1 MDKLISVFVTFIG
14 GSEGTCGPDGARHSL
29 VVHGSRKGGSASGYF
44 SNEPLNE
51 NQRIKLKLSI
61 TRVLVGLFLLVVCL
75 FYTVVQLVL
84 TLHDDAPP
92 IGCANNACLLD
103 PPEGRISAE
112 PLSLIG
118 SVPLI
123 QSCPPLQHGG
133 EVAQRTG
140 ERWSPPHTPE
150 RSRSQGSAGILG
162 GRVGAVFVR
171 VSLAHV
177 HNFH

>member
-1 MDKLISVFVTFIG
+1 MDKLISVFVTFLG

-29 VVHGSRKGGSASGYF
+29 VGTRESESGNASVYF

-75 FYTVVQLVL
+75 FFTVVQLVL

-103 PPEGRISAE
+103 PSKGRISAE
-112 PLSLIG
+112 PLSL
-118 SVPLI
+118 L
-123 QSCPPLQHGG
+123 
-133 EVAQRTG
+133 
-140 ERWSPPHTPE
+140 
-150 RSRSQGSAGILG
+150 
-162 GRVGAVFVR
+162 AVF
-171 VSLAHV
+171 H
-177 HNFH
+177 